1 MGDVVHGRGQRCS
14 WAWATLYVG
23 VDNEQLSFFA
33 WGGGMNEGGT
43 QVIDKG
49 TLHPLGSFRSLG
61 NRTLNFIRPFAPRHY
76 SKLSAPARLI
86 LLNPTST
93 PTTIFIKLSIRI
105 PVERRQLRCAPLLRP
120 AGLLDSQ
127 YHSLQT
133 QTTRRYP
140 LLDRGKAYPL
150 QAEDHHH

>member
-1 MGDVVHGRGQRCS
+1 MF
-14 WAWATLYVG
+14 VG
-23 VDNEQLSFFA
+23 VDNVVRGREQRTTQFFCKGR
-33 WGGGMNEGGT
+33 WHEEGGT
-43 QVIDKG
+43 QGIGKWAY
-49 TLHPLGSFRSLG
+49 TLIGSFRSLG

-105 PVERRQLRCAPLLRP
+105 PMERRQLRCAPLLRP
-120 AGLLDSQ
+120 AVLLDSQ

-133 QTTRRYP
+133 QTTQHYP